1 MNYLQKATTM
11 KRTIITPSV
20 IFLFLA
26 IIIQPIFSQTPMT
39 IKHGCNF
46 AAADNEGDVNTYD
59 ASTEANQI
67 VERMM
72 KLNVLPQNFII
83 KAADI
88 KNAVATT
95 EGKQRY
101 ILYSTTFLENF
112 KKEANTQWAAY
123 CVLAHE
129 IGHHLSNHDLE
140 EKTPS
145 VRKRFELEAD
155 RFAGGIMFR
164 LGATLEEAQAG
175 VNTFSLDNE
184 SQTHPPKRA
193 RLEALAVG
201 WKQAQEQS
209 ESVTTKEGS
218 VDAMSDEKKLY
229 DQAVAEKDVYKA
241 IELLDQ
247 ALEIKE
253 DYADAYLERGKRKID
268 IENVD
273 EIRVNYYEALKDL
286 DAYISLRPKN
296 PLAFIQRGYAYR
308 KLNRDKEAV
317 EDYNR
322 AIRLND
328 KNPDAYL
335 ERAYVK
341 MKLDDNDAALKD
353 IDKATILKPDFA
365 EAYYVHGNIQYGKG
379 DYTKAIT
386 DFDKALKADP
396 QHLHALNLR
405 AAAKQFSH
413 QYAEAIADFNQVQK
427 RHPKEFTSH
436 FNRGEC
442 YQYLG
447 KHREAIVDFDTLLK
461 KNDDNAEAY
470 LHRGI
475 SKQILGQ
482 KDIAMKDLNQYFVK
496 RVSPRLRE
504 LTDFKVIEPDL
515 SSSQMIV
522 GCLFVDYNAPKDGIE
537 WLDLALASN
546 PNSDRA
552 KACKE
557 KALKKK

>member
-1 MNYLQKATTM
+1 M
-11 KRTIITPSV
+11 KKTIIIHFYFTQFAM
-20 IFLFLA
+20 ILLLLLA
-26 IIIQPIFSQTPMT
+26 NVQTLFSQTPMT

-46 AAADNEGDVNTYD
+46 AAADTEGDVMVYE
-59 ASTEANQI
+59 ASKEANQI
-67 VERMM
+67 VERIM

-101 ILYSTTFLENF
+101 ILYSTIFLENF
-112 KKEANTQWAAY
+112 KKEAKTQWAAF

-129 IGHHLSNHDLE
+129 IGHHLSNHDLQ

-175 VNTFSLDNE
+175 VNTFSLENE

-209 ESVTTKEGS
+209 ESVSTKEGS

-229 DQAVAEKDVYKA
+229 DQAVLEKDVYKA

-247 ALEIKE
+247 AIDIKE

-286 DAYISLRPKN
+286 DAYILLRPKN

-308 KLNRDKEAV
+308 KLNRDKEAL

-341 MKLDDNDAALKD
+341 MKLDDNEAALKD
-353 IDKATILKPDFA
+353 IDKATLLKPDFA
-365 EAYYVHGNIQYGKG
+365 DAYYIHGNIQYGMG
-379 DYTKAIT
+379 EYSKAII
-386 DFDKALKADP
+386 DFDKALKANP
-396 QHLHALNLR
+396 NHLQALNLR

-413 QYAEAIADFNQVQK
+413 QYAEAIVDFNQVQK
-427 RHPKEFTSH
+427 LHPKEFTSH

-447 KHREAIVDFDTLLK
+447 KHREAIVDFDTLL
-461 KNDDNAEAY
+461 NRNPDDAESM

-482 KDIAMKDLNQYFVK
+482 KEAALKDLNQYFK
-496 RVSPRLRE
+496 HRVSPRLSH
-504 LTDFKVIEPDL
+504 LTNFKVIEQDL

-522 GCLFVDYNAPKDGIE
+522 GCLFVDYNAPIDGIE

-552 KACKE
+552 KACKAA
-557 KALKKK
+557 ALKKKR

>member
-1 MNYLQKATTM
+1 M
-11 KRTIITPSV
+11 KRIIATPSC
-20 IFLFLA
+20 LA
-26 IIIQPIFSQTPMT
+26 PLAVTILVLWTIIQPIQSQTPMT
-39 IKHGCNF
+39 FKHGCNF
-46 AAADNEGDVNTYD
+46 AAAETQGDVNVYD

-67 VERMM
+67 VERIM

-88 KNAVATT
+88 KNAIATT

-112 KKEANTQWAAY
+112 KKEAKTQWAAF

-209 ESVTTKEGS
+209 ESVTLKEGS
-218 VDAMSDEKKLY
+218 ADAASDEKKLY

-247 ALEIKE
+247 AIEIKE
-253 DYADAYLERGKRKID
+253 DYADAYLERGKRKIAV
-268 IENVD
+268 EEVD
-273 EIRVNYYEALKDL
+273 EIRVDFKGAIEDL
-286 DAYISLRPKN
+286 NVYIKLRPKN
-296 PLAFIQRGYAYR
+296 PLAFIERGYAFR
-308 KLNRDKEAV
+308 KLNRDKESIA
-317 EDYNR
+317 DYNT

-335 ERAYVK
+335 ESAYVK
-341 MKLDDNDAALKD
+341 IKMNDYDDALKD
-353 IDKATILKPDFA
+353 IDKATLLKPDFA
-365 EAYYVHGNIQYGKG
+365 EAHYQHGNIQYGNG
-379 DYTKAIT
+379 EYAKAIA

-413 QYAEAIADFNQVQK
+413 HYAEAIADFNQTQK
-427 RHPKEFTSH
+427 LHPKEFTSH

-447 KHREAIVDFDTLLK
+447 KHREAIVDFDIIIK
-461 KNDDNAEAY
+461 KNDESAEAY

-482 KDIAMKDLNQYFVK
+482 KEAAMKDLNQYFVQSVSS
-496 RVSPRLRE
+496 RVSA
-504 LTDFKVIEPDL
+504 LTDFKIIELDL
-515 SSSQMIV
+515 ATSQMIV
-522 GCLFVDYNAPKDGIE
+522 GCLFVDYNAPKEGIE
-537 WLDLALASN
+537 WLDLALAAN
-546 PNSDRA
+546 PNLERA
-552 KACKE
+552 KACKAA
-557 KALKKK
+557 ALKKN

>member
-1 MNYLQKATTM
+1 M
-11 KRTIITPSV
+11 KRTIITPSCHV
-20 IFLFLA
+20 PLA
-26 IIIQPIFSQTPMT
+26 VTLILLLTIIQPLQCQTPMK

-46 AAADNEGDVNTYD
+46 TADDTQGDVNIYD

-67 VERMM
+67 VERIM

-83 KAADI
+83 KAADV
-88 KNAVATT
+88 KNAVATA

-112 KKEANTQWAAY
+112 KKEAKTQWAAY

-218 VDAMSDEKKLY
+218 VDAASDEKKLY
-229 DQAVAEKDVYKA
+229 DQAVTEKDVYKA
-241 IELLDQ
+241 IELLNQ
-247 ALEIKE
+247 AIEIKE
-253 DYADAYLERGKRKID
+253 DYADAYLERGKRKIE

-273 EIRVNYYEALKDL
+273 EIRVNYEEAIKDL
-286 DAYISLRPKN
+286 DAYILLRPKN
-296 PLAFIQRGYAYR
+296 PLAFIQRGYACRNLGRY
-308 KLNRDKEAV
+308 KEAL

-335 ERAYVK
+335 ERAYIK

-353 IDKATILKPDFA
+353 IDKATLLKPDFA
-365 EAYYVHGNIQYGKG
+365 EAFYLHGNIQYGNG
-379 DYTKAIT
+379 DYTKAIL

-396 QHLHALNLR
+396 QHLQALDLR
-405 AAAKQFSH
+405 AAAKQFSNRF
-413 QYAEAIADFNQVQK
+413 AEAIADLNQVQK
-427 RHPKEFTSH
+427 LHPKEFTSH

-442 YQYLG
+442 YQHLG
-447 KHREAIVDFDTLLK
+447 KHLEAIVDFDTILK
-461 KNDDNAEAY
+461 KNNENAEAY

-482 KDIAMKDLNQYFVK
+482 KDAAMKDLNQYFVK

-504 LTDFKVIEPDL
+504 LTDFKIVEPDL
-515 SSSQMIV
+515 SSSQMII
-522 GCLFVDYNAPKDGIE
+522 GCLLVDYNAPKDGIE

-552 KACKE
+552 KACKTA
-557 KALKKK
+557 ALKKK

>member
-1 MNYLQKATTM
+1 M
-11 KRTIITPSV
+11 KKTIITPSYAP
-20 IFLFLA
+20 LA
-26 IIIQPIFSQTPMT
+26 VTLILLLSITPTLFSQTPMT

-59 ASTEANQI
+59 ASAEANQI

-112 KKEANTQWAAY
+112 KKEAKTQWAAY

-209 ESVTTKEGS
+209 ESTTSQAGS
-218 VDAMSDEKKLY
+218 VDVASDEKKLY

-241 IELLDQ
+241 IELLNQ
-247 ALEIKE
+247 AIEIKE

-286 DAYISLRPKN
+286 DTYILLRPKN

-308 KLNRDKEAV
+308 KLNRDKESL

-353 IDKATILKPDFA
+353 LDKATLLKPDFA
-365 EAYYVHGNIQYGKG
+365 DAFYVHGNIQYGNG
-379 DYTKAIT
+379 DYSKAIL
-386 DFDKALKADP
+386 DFDKALKANP
-396 QHLHALNLR
+396 QHLQALDLR

-427 RHPKEFTSH
+427 LHPKEFTSH

-442 YQYLG
+442 YQHLG
-447 KHREAIVDFDTLLK
+447 KHREAIVDFDALLK

-482 KDIAMKDLNQYFVK
+482 KDAAMKDLNQYFK
-496 RVSPRLRE
+496 NRVSYRLRE
-504 LTDFKVIEPDL
+504 LTDFKIVEPDL
-515 SSSQMIV
+515 STSQMIV
-522 GCLFVDYNAPKDGIE
+522 GCFFVDYNSPKDGIE

-546 PNSDRA
+546 PNLDRA

>member
-1 MNYLQKATTM
+1 M
-11 KRTIITPSV
+11 KRTMITPSV
-20 IFLFLA
+20 AICLAMTLNFILA
-26 IIIQPIFSQTPMT
+26 IITQPLYSQTPMT
-39 IKHGCNF
+39 IRHGCNF
-46 AAADNEGDVNTYD
+46 AAADNEGDVNVYD

-67 VERMM
+67 VERIM

-112 KKEANTQWAAY
+112 KKEAKTQWAAF

-201 WKQAQEQS
+201 WKQAQEQA
-209 ESVTTKEGS
+209 ESVSTKEGS

-229 DQAVAEKDVYKA
+229 DQAVLEKDGYKA

-247 ALEIKE
+247 AIDIKE

-273 EIRVNYYEALKDL
+273 EIRVNYYEAIKDL
-286 DAYISLRPKN
+286 DAYILLRPKN
-296 PLAFIQRGYAYR
+296 PLAFIQRGYAFR
-308 KLNRDKEAV
+308 KLDRDKEAL

-328 KNPDAYL
+328 KSPDAYL

-341 MKLDDNDAALKD
+341 IKLDDNDGALKD
-353 IDKATILKPDFA
+353 IDKATLLKPDFA
-365 EAYYVHGNIQYGKG
+365 EAYYIHGNIQYGYG
-379 DYTKAIT
+379 EYGKAIT
-386 DFDKALKADP
+386 DFDKALKSDP
-396 QHLHALNLR
+396 NHFHALNLR
-405 AAAKQFSH
+405 AAAKQFSGK
-413 QYAEAIADFNQVQK
+413 YAEAIADFNQVQK
-427 RHPKEFTSH
+427 LHSKAFTSH

-442 YQYLG
+442 YQFVG
-447 KHREAIVDFDTLLK
+447 KHREAIADFDTILK
-461 KNDDNAEAY
+461 NSVDNAEAY

-482 KDIAMKDLNQYFVK
+482 KEASIKDLNSYFVK
-496 RVSPRLRE
+496 RVSTRLSN
-504 LTDFKVIEPDL
+504 LTNFKVVEQDL
-515 SSSQMIV
+515 SSCQMIV
-522 GCLFVDYNAPKDGIE
+522 GCLFVDYKALNDGIE
-537 WLDLALASN
+537 WLNLALASN
-546 PNSDRA
+546 PDSDRA
-552 KACKE
+552 KACKAA
-557 KALKKK
+557 ALKKK

>member
-1 MNYLQKATTM
+1 M

-20 IFLFLA
+20 FFLFLS
-26 IIIQPIFSQTPMT
+26 IIIQPLQSQTPMT

-46 AAADNEGDVNTYD
+46 AAADTQGDVNTYD
-59 ASTEANQI
+59 ASSEANQI

-72 KLNVLPQNFII
+72 RLNVLPQNFII
-83 KAADI
+83 KAADV

-112 KKEANTQWAAY
+112 KKEAKTQWAAY

-175 VNTFSLDNE
+175 VNTFSLENE

-209 ESVTTKEGS
+209 ETVMTKEGS
-218 VDAMSDEKKLY
+218 AEATSDEKKLY

-247 ALEIKE
+247 AIEIKE
-253 DYADAYLERGKRKID
+253 DYADAYLERGKRKIA
-268 IENVD
+268 IEEVD
-273 EIRVNYYEALKDL
+273 EIRVDFKDALEDL
-286 DAYISLRPKN
+286 SVYIKMRPKN
-296 PLAFIQRGYAYR
+296 PLAFKQRGYALW
-308 KLNRDKEAV
+308 KLDRNKEALA
-317 EDYNR
+317 DYNS

-328 KNPDAYL
+328 KDAEAYL
-335 ERAYVK
+335 DRAHIK
-341 MKLDDNDAALKD
+341 RSMEDIEAALKD
-353 IDKATILKPDFA
+353 IDKATLLKPDFV
-365 EAYYVHGNIQYGKG
+365 EAFYYRGNIQYGTG
-379 DYTKAIT
+379 EYDKAIA
-386 DFDKALKADP
+386 DFDKTLKIDP
-396 QHLHALNLR
+396 NHFHALDLR
-405 AAAKQFSH
+405 AAAKQFSNK
-413 QYAEAIADFNQVQK
+413 YAEAIVDYNQVQK
-427 RHPKEFTSH
+427 LHPKEFSSY

-447 KHREAIVDFDTLLK
+447 KHRDAILDFDIMLK
-461 KNDDNAEAY
+461 EGEDSAKAY
-470 LHRGI
+470 LHKGI

-482 KDIAMKDLNQYFVK
+482 KEVAMKDLNLFFIK
-496 RVSPRLRE
+496 SIATRLMD
-504 LTDFKVIEPDL
+504 LTDFKIVEQDL
-515 SSSQMIV
+515 SSCQMII
-522 GCLFVDYNAPKDGIE
+522 GCLFVEYNAPKDGIE

-546 PNSDRA
+546 PDSHRA
-552 KACKE
+552 KECKE